1 MFKKQLRK
9 PEGFRSAGS
18 ALVMARL
25 LKRMGFK
32 EKNRKLVQQG
42 QNLEAAVMGQDQDE
56 GPDSPSN
63 VRSPAEHSAEK

>member
-1 MFKKQLRK
+1 
-9 PEGFRSAGS
+9 
-18 ALVMARL
+18 MARL

-56 GPDSPSN
+56 GPDLPSN

>member
-1 MFKKQLRK
+1 
-9 PEGFRSAGS
+9 
-18 ALVMARL
+18 MARL